1 LLACKL
7 RTWKRLKTEH
17 HIRNAFFLQH
27 SAQWTQRTWVKR
39 NATETSETARF
50 KKAREFPS
58 SKRFA
63 IGKLYQLNSLIV
75 VGVRFKGS

>member
-1 LLACKL
+1 MP
-7 RTWKRLKTEH
+7 EP
-17 HIRNAFFLQH
+17 
-27 SAQWTQRTWVKR
+27 
-39 NATETSETARF
+39 ETARF